1 LEGARVYSQIFN
13 VISPI
18 FAITLIGYAL
28 GRSETQIDSRTISS
42 LVLLIATPSLVFS
55 TLTSLQVDTGV
66 LAIMALSAV
75 LCVTVA
81 ALAAMVV
88 LYLLGM
94 SFRTFLP
101 CLMLPNSGNIGLPVV
116 LLAFG
121 DRGLVLGISYF
132 FVIALL
138 QYTVGV
144 AIASGQYSPRDL
156 ARQPLV
162 YSILLVGI
170 VLVSGIEVPPVI
182 ASTTEL
188 LGGMM
193 IPAMLILLG
202 TSLARLSVS
211 DLKPAL
217 IIAAARL
224 LIGIPTGLIVIR
236 LLGLSGTEAGTV
248 FLLASMPTAIV
259 NYVFAERYRPDA
271 AQVAGAVVVST
282 MLTFAALPVI
292 LWVTL
297 RTAGVAS

>member
-1 LEGARVYSQIFN
+1 MYSQIFN

-18 FAITLIGYAL
+18 FVITLIGFAL
-28 GRSETQIDSRTISS
+28 GRSATQIDSRTISS

-55 TLTSLQVDTGV
+55 TLTSLEVDAGV
-66 LAIMALSAV
+66 LATMALSAV
-75 LCVTVA
+75 LCVTIA
-81 ALAAMVV
+81 ALAAMVL

-101 CLMLPNSGNIGLPVV
+101 CLMLPNSGNIGLPIV

-121 DRGLVLGISYF
+121 ERGLALGISYF

-138 QYTVGV
+138 QYTVG
-144 AIASGQYSPRDL
+144 ASIASGQYSPRDL
-156 ARQPLV
+156 ARQPLI
-162 YSILLVGI
+162 YSILLVGV
-170 VLVSGIEVPPVI
+170 VLASGIEVPPVI

-202 TSLARLSVS
+202 TSLARLAVS

-224 LIGIPTGLIVIR
+224 LIGVPTGLIVIR
-236 LLGLSGTEAGTV
+236 LLGLGGTEAGTV

-271 AQVAGAVVVST
+271 PQVAGAVVVST
-282 MLTFAALPVI
+282 MLTFVFLPVI

-297 RTAGVAS
+297 RVVVTAH